1 MLPRFNAGDT
11 IELLIELAMVDLV
24 LLGFGVRLLLM
35 VTDFKLKLT
44 LQPTPMGSNRSK
56 TRWSSRRR
64 AQAYAQSPPDAC
76 CLN

>member
-44 LQPTPMGSNRSK
+44 LQPTWVGSNRSK
-56 TRWSSRRR
+56 TRWSSFRH
-64 AQAYAQSPPDAC
+64 AQAYTQPPPDAFY
-76 CLN
+76 LN